1 MTTEA
6 ASFIVGSV
14 AALGSFAL
22 QQSMPQPTGASFV
35 VPVLS
40 AVVGGAMSYAV
51 LKTTVAKLEE
61 KFKDHEQQVRANTSE
76 IYGLLRDCLTQLAHI
91 EGQLR
96 SRD

>member
-1 MTTEA
+1 MTTES

-14 AALGSFAL
+14 TAAGAFAI
-22 QQSMPQPTGASFV
+22 QQATVQPTGASFV

-40 AVVGGAMSYAV
+40 ALVGGAMSYAV
-51 LKTTVAKLEE
+51 LKTTVSKLEE
-61 KFKDHEQQVRANTSE
+61 KFKDHEQQVRDNTRE
-76 IYGLLRDCLTQLAHI
+76 VYGLLRDCLTQLAHI

>member
-6 ASFIVGSV
+6 ASFTVASV
-14 AALGSFAL
+14 AAVGAFAI
-22 QQSMPQPTGASFV
+22 QQGTGQPTGASFV

-40 AVVGGAMSYAV
+40 ALVGGAMSYAV
-51 LKTTVAKLEE
+51 LKTTVSKLEE